1 MRSYIVFN
9 FCKLNNFIRRGKFYY
24 DGTEN
29 LGSSTHV
36 NCDILSTIPDQ
47 CVHNSGC
54 GWCGSNSRCIPGNSR
69 GPLGNCLRS
78 TFLYTKPSKDWNPL
92 KAGTIN
98 INAIDKDDQPLLR
111 LTHTPDLSK
120 VFVRRNN

>member
-1 MRSYIVFN
+1 MQSS
-9 FCKLNNFIRRGKFYY
+9 KFYY

-36 NCDILSTIPDQ
+36 NCDVLSTVPNQ

-54 GWCGSNSRCIPGNSR
+54 GWCGSSNSCIPGNNR
-69 GPLGNCLRS
+69 GPLANCLRS
-78 TFLYTKPSKDWNPL
+78 TYLFTTPSKDWNPL

-98 INAIDKDDQPLLR
+98 IHAVDRHDEPLLR
-111 LTHTPDLSK
+111 ITQTPDLSK
-120 VFVRRNN
+120 VFVKNNN